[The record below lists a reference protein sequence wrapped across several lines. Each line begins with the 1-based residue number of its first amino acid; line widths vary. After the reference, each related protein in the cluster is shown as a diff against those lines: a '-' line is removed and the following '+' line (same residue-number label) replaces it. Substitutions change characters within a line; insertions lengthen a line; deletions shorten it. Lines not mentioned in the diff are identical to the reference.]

1 MLPAEAPMEPGDE
14 DELSRVLDR
23 LRARL
28 PDLTRQDLA
37 YLLAGMATA
46 SDEELERR
54 TGITLSPRD
63 RMIALGWAQA
73 LLGRGRP

>member
-1 MLPAEAPMEPGDE
+1 MDADDE

-54 TGITLSPRD
+54 TGITLSPQD
-63 RMIALGWAQA
+63 RMIALRWAQA
-73 LLGRGRP
+73 LLGRGR